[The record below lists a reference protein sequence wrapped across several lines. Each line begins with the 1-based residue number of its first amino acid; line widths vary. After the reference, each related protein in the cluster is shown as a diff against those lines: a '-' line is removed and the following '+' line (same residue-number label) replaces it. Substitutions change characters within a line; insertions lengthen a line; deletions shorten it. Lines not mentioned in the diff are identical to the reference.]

1 MPRINLLPWRE
12 ADRKRKRQEFLVGI
26 GGAVAIAVLLGLFA
40 KLQLQASIDH
50 QAGRNQLI
58 KEQITEVD
66 KQITEI
72 LGLEAQKQRL
82 VARMEVIDQLQRSRP
97 GVVHLFDQLVRTIPD
112 GVYFTAI
119 KQTGG
124 KVQLN
129 GVAQSQTR
137 VSALMRN
144 IEASEWLAEP
154 ALEKVETKGS
164 GDSGAE
170 FVMFASQTGVAAE
183 GVVVAA
189 PTRKGTAS
197 KRGKKEAGV
206 GK

>member
-12 ADRKRKRQEFLVGI
+12 ADRKQKRQEFMLGMVGAILV
-26 GGAVAIAVLLGLFA
+26 ALVLTLVAKF
-40 KLQLQASIDH
+40 QLDASINH
-50 QAGRNQLI
+50 QNGRNQLI
-58 KEQITEVD
+58 KGQIVDVD

-82 VARMEVIDQLQRSRP
+82 LARMEVIEQLQRSRP

-144 IEASEWLAEP
+144 IEASEWLADP
-154 ALEKVETKGS
+154 SLEKVETKGS
-164 GDSGAE
+164 GDSGAD
-170 FVMFASQTGVAAE
+170 FVMYANQTGVAAE
-183 GVVVAA
+183 GTVAA
-189 PTRKGTAS
+189 PRKGAQ
-197 KRGKKEAGV
+197 RGKKAGV
-206 GK
+206 VQ

>member
-1 MPRINLLPWRE
+1 MPRINLLPWRDV
-12 ADRKRKRQEFLVGI
+12 DRKRKRQEFTAGI
-26 GGAVAIAVLLGLFA
+26 GGALVVALLLGLLA
-40 KLQLQASIDH
+40 KFQLQASID
-50 QAGRNQLI
+50 QQNSRNQLI
-58 KEQITEVD
+58 TAEIAEVD

-82 VARMEVIDQLQRSRP
+82 LARMEVIEQLQRSRP

-144 IEASEWLAEP
+144 LEASEWLADP
-154 ALEKVETKGS
+154 SLEKVETKGL

-170 FVMFASQTGVAAE
+170 FILYANQTGE
-183 GVVVAA
+183 GVDGTIGA
-189 PTRKGTAS
+189 PRRGAGQ
-197 KRGKKEAGV
+197 RGKKAGV
-206 GK
+206 GQ